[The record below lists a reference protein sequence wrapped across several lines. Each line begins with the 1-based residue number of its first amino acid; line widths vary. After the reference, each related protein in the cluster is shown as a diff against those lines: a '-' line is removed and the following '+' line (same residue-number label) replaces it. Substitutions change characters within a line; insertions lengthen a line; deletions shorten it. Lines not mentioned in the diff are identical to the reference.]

1 MNSGRKRAHWYWL
14 ALVGLLYGLSF
25 PLPAV
30 VVHGQITSVQVDG
43 RAVADRPEPLQP
55 TTLDGRS
62 CFTWGLDLA
71 RPAWF
76 ANPVFW
82 VACSLLALRK
92 WAWASLLALVAVALG
107 LAEAV
112 PDLFGYRPVEQQGD
126 YLIGYWLWLSSMAML
141 ATFGLVGWLGVGQPN
156 PQISRVAELRAKETS
171 TS

>member
-1 MNSGRKRAHWYWL
+1 MNSGGRWTQWYGL

-30 VVHGQITSVQVDG
+30 VVHGQITGVKVDG
-43 RAVADRPEPLQP
+43 RAVDDRPEPLHP

-82 VACSLLALRK
+82 AACSLFALRK
-92 WAWASLLALVAVALG
+92 WAWAGLLALVAVALG
-107 LAEAV
+107 LAEAA
-112 PDLFGYRPVEQQGD
+112 PDLCGYRPPGQGGE
-126 YLIGYWLWLSSMAML
+126 YLIGYWLWLSGMAML
-141 ATFGLVGWLGVGQPN
+141 AAFGLVGWLGVCRPN
-156 PQISRVAELRAKETS
+156 PQISRVAEVRAKQTS